1 MWLFRF
7 NCVGMVTKTDFR
19 HISHL
24 EYFSAAATAN
34 NIFIVHQKGKKNLTF
49 FVLTTSWMYSL
60 YSLITFFSFLVRVLL
75 PRLKVEETVVYSAPL
90 PPGVHLLQG
99 LCQKHTSSRC
109 CLNTF
114 TVWPVAMFCTCVLF
128 TLLPVA
134 RTSQNVSTGTAA
146 GSIGLRKWSQT

>member
-7 NCVGMVTKTDFR
+7 NCFGMVTKTDFR

-99 LCQKHTSSRC
+99 LRTGLCQKHTSSRC

-114 TVWPVAMFCTCVLF
+114 TAWRCNVLHVCAVYSITGCTYLAKCF
-128 TLLPVA
+128 D
-134 RTSQNVSTGTAA
+134 RNSS
-146 GSIGLRKWSQT
+146 R